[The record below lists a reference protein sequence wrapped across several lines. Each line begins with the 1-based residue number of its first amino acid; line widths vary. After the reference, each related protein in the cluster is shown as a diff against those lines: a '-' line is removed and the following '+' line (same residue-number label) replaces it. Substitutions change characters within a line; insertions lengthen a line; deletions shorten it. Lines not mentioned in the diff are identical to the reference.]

1 MISIICVFN
10 NREILESC
18 LLKSLSREK
27 DEYDLVLVDNT
38 EKAFSSA
45 AAALNYG
52 AEKAKGDY
60 LAFVHQD
67 VVFGA
72 QFSLMHLQT
81 QLDAL
86 PSGSIAGAAGRA
98 NKDGVMTSITHG
110 NPPVAAGSIF
120 VESPKICQTL
130 DEVFVVVPRETFD
143 KIRFD
148 ERICTG
154 WHLYAV
160 DFCLSAGERGYKSFV
175 LPMNL
180 HHRSPGYSMD
190 DTFYEILKKVVSKHK
205 RSFKTIY
212 STNGVWPTSVF
223 KLKWM
228 HNTETFRNYV
238 REFAM
243 KTRVGRKVLGTKRGR
258 LRKLRNESRDEK

>member
-10 NREILESC
+10 NRQILESC

-67 VVFGA
+67 VVFGE

-98 NKDGVMTSITHG
+98 NEDGVMTSITHG
-110 NPPVAAGSIF
+110 NPPVPAGSIF
-120 VESPKICQTL
+120 IDRPKICQTL

-160 DFCLSAGERGYKSFV
+160 DFCLSAGERGYKSFA

-212 STNGVWPTSVF
+212 STNGVWPTSPF
-223 KLKWM
+223 KLWM
-228 HNTETFRNYV
+228 FLTMRIIKLRV
-238 REFAM
+238 R
-243 KTRVGRKVLGTKRGR
+243 KLLDRTKVGRNLLCIYRG
-258 LRKLRNESRDEK
+258 KKSD

>member
-10 NREILESC
+10 NRQILESC

-45 AAALNYG
+45 ASALNHG

-67 VVFGA
+67 VAFGE

-98 NKDGVMTSITHG
+98 NEDGVMTSITHG
-110 NPPVAAGSIF
+110 NPPVPAGSIF
-120 VESPKICQTL
+120 IDRPKICQTL

-148 ERICTG
+148 EIICTG
-154 WHLYAV
+154 WHLYTV
-160 DFCLSAGERGYKSFV
+160 DLCLSAIENSYSCFV
-175 LPMNL
+175 VPVDL
-180 HHRSPGYSMD
+180 HHLSRGLSMD
-190 DTFYEILKKVVSKHK
+190 DSYYAILKRVASKHK
-205 RSFKTIY
+205 SSCSKIY
-212 STNGVWPTSVF
+212 TSMGIWPTSPV
-223 KLKWM
+223 KLWIFLTK
-228 HNTETFRNYV
+228 RIIKLRV
-238 REFAM
+238 R
-243 KTRVGRKVLGTKRGR
+243 KLLDRTKVGRNLLCICRG
-258 LRKLRNESRDEK
+258 KKKSD